1 MNRDAALFEFRFPDI
16 GEGLTEG
23 TIVEVKVAAGQHV
36 KPGDALAIVETD
48 KVVTDM
54 PSPVDGVVAEI
65 SLVKGQVVRV
75 GEIIARIKT
84 DAAPRPTAVSAHLE
98 PAGTYA
104 EEGTVVGKLDTSS
117 GGVLPASTE
126 ASSPRK
132 AQALSAPA
140 PVARNPVPGGTPDGN
155 GTAGAVH
162 RTAVRA
168 SPVARKLAADAGIDL
183 SRVNGTG
190 PGGRILKKDLARPAE
205 VPSRPQAGAAGA
217 ADASGGEVRK
227 LSTLRLAIATA
238 MEKSQAIPAA
248 AVHDYTLVDELLQL
262 RRDMN
267 AASTEKT
274 GLLAFFVKATAMAL
288 KDYPLLSSTYSPE
301 RRDYQTY
308 TAPAIGVAVDTEEG
322 LVVPVVKNAAELS
335 VTRIHAEIVRLT
347 EKARARTLL
356 LEEIRGGSFT
366 ISNFGSFSGVYGNP
380 MILPPQVGIL
390 GIGRVHQ
397 EPVVK
402 SGQVVPAS
410 VLPLSLVV
418 DHRLIDGVYACK
430 FLSRFMELVS
440 KPLLLLM
447 P

>member
-1 MNRDAALFEFRFPDI
+1 MSREDGLYEFRFPDI

-23 TIVEVKVAAGQHV
+23 TIVELKAAVGQRVKAGE
-36 KPGDALAIVETD
+36 ALAVVETD
-48 KVVTDM
+48 KVVTEL
-54 PSPVDGVVAEI
+54 PSPVEGVLVEMA
-65 SLVKGQVVRV
+65 LVKGQVVKV
-75 GEIIARIKT
+75 GEIVARIHT
-84 DAAPRPTAVSAHLE
+84 NA
-98 PAGTYA
+98 
-104 EEGTVVGKLDTSS
+104 
-117 GGVLPASTE
+117 
-126 ASSPRK
+126 
-132 AQALSAPA
+132 APA
-140 PVARNPVPGGTPDGN
+140 PAVAPSHAPAHADAGSVVGRLEVGTGVLAASSEGRSPARAMGGGGN
-155 GTAGAVH
+155 GNGAAP
-162 RTAVRA
+162 TGTKVRA

-183 SRVNGTG
+183 SQVAGTG
-190 PGGRILKKDLARPAE
+190 PGGRILKKDLATRSVPRAPGIAE
-205 VPSRPQAGAAGA
+205 PTANGSQSHRLT
-217 ADASGGEVRK
+217 S
-227 LSTLRLAIATA
+227 LRLAIATA

-248 AVHDYTLVDELLQL
+248 AVHDYTLVDDLLQL

-267 AASTEKT
+267 ESARERV
-274 GLLAFFVKATAMAL
+274 GLLAFFVKATAKAL
-288 KDYPLLSSTYSPE
+288 QDYPLLSSTYSPE
-301 RRDYQTY
+301 KKEYQSFPT
-308 TAPAIGVAVDTEEG
+308 PHIGVAVDTDEG
-322 LVVPVVKNAAELS
+322 LVVPVLKNVGEMS
-335 VTRIHAEIVRLT
+335 VGRIHQEIVRLT
-347 EKARARTLL
+347 DRARQRSLL

-402 SGQVVPAS
+402 DGAVAAAS

>member
-1 MNRDAALFEFRFPDI
+1 MSRDAGLYEFRFPDI

-23 TIVEVKVAAGQHV
+23 TVVELKVAPGQRV
-36 KPGDALAIVETD
+36 KAGDALAVVETD
-48 KVVTDM
+48 KVVTEM
-54 PSPVDGVVAEI
+54 PSPVEGVVVEM

-75 GEIIARIKT
+75 GEIVARIRT
-84 DAAPRPTAVSAHLE
+84 GAAPAPSVAPASAQALA
-98 PAGTYA
+98 PAAALSPAAAPARETHHGEA
-104 EEGTVVGKLDTSS
+104 GTVVGRLDTGS
-117 GGVLPASTE
+117 GSVLPASSEGLATD
-126 ASSPRK
+126 SQGR
-132 AQALSAPA
+132 
-140 PVARNPVPGGTPDGN
+140 GN
-155 GTAGAVH
+155 GGNGH
-162 RTAVRA
+162 RGGVRA

-183 SRVNGTG
+183 SQITGTG
-190 PGGRILKKDLARPAE
+190 PGGRILKKDLATRNAPRAAPSVTEPAANGME
-205 VPSRPQAGAAGA
+205 VK
-217 ADASGGEVRK
+217 K

-248 AVHDYTLVDELLQL
+248 AVHDYTLVDDLLRL

-267 AASTEKT
+267 ESSREKV
-274 GLLAFFVKATAMAL
+274 GLLAFFVKAAARAL
-288 KDYPLLSSTYSPE
+288 QEYPLLSSTYSHDRKE
-301 RRDYQTY
+301 YQTFP
-308 TAPAIGVAVDTEEG
+308 TPHIGVAVDTDEG
-322 LVVPVVKNAAELS
+322 LVVPVVKDSSTLS
-335 VTRIHAEIVRLT
+335 VARIHAEIARLT
-347 EKARARTLL
+347 AKARQRTLL

-402 SGQVVPAS
+402 DGAVVAAS
-410 VLPLSLVV
+410 ILPLSLVV

-430 FLSRFMELVS
+430 FLSRFMELVA

>member
-1 MNRDAALFEFRFPDI
+1 MSREEGLYEFHFPDI

-23 TIVEVKVAAGQHV
+23 TIVELKAAVGQAVKAGQ
-36 KPGDALAIVETD
+36 ALAVVETD
-48 KVVTDM
+48 KVVTEL
-54 PSPVDGVVAEI
+54 PSPVEGTVVEI
-65 SLVKGQVVRV
+65 PLVKGQVVKV
-75 GEIIARIKT
+75 GEIVARIHT
-84 DAAPRPTAVSAHLE
+84 RAAPAPSVAS
-98 PAGTYA
+98 PAAAAAPAREREEHRA
-104 EEGTVVGKLDTSS
+104 EAASVVGRLDSGS
-117 GGVLPASTE
+117 GGVLPASSEGLST
-126 ASSPRK
+126 AARA
-132 AQALSAPA
+132 AQGSNGRGA
-140 PVARNPVPGGTPDGN
+140 GTRG
-155 GTAGAVH
+155 
-162 RTAVRA
+162 AVRA

-183 SRVNGTG
+183 SQVTGTG
-190 PGGRILKKDLARPAE
+190 PGGRILKKDLATRT
-205 VPSRPQAGAAGA
+205 VPRAAPGIPGPSA
-217 ADASGGEVRK
+217 NGVESHR

-248 AVHDYTLVDELLQL
+248 AVHDFTLVDDLLAL

-267 AASTEKT
+267 EGAREKV
-274 GLLAFFVKATAMAL
+274 GLLAFFVKAAAKAL
-288 KDYPLLSSTYSPE
+288 LEYPLLSSTYSPE
-301 RRDYQTY
+301 KKEYQSFDT
-308 TAPAIGVAVDTEEG
+308 PRIGVAVDTDEG
-322 LVVPVVKNAAELS
+322 LVVPVLRDVAGLS
-335 VTRIHAEIVRLT
+335 VSKIHAEIVRLT
-347 EKARARTLL
+347 DKARQRALL

-402 SGQVVPAS
+402 GGTVVAAS

-440 KPLLLLM
+440 RPLLLLM